1 MNHHAAKTAF
11 AALVAGGLL
20 AGCATT
26 VDMGGPLLHYR
37 YNYDSRPVVSES
49 TVPERA
55 VTYYAPV
62 VRDTTPSVTYS
73 APAATYETQAT
84 VRTYAAPVTTYSAPA
99 VTTYS
104 APVTTYS
111 APVTTYYTTPAT
123 TTWRESRVVYPDP
136 VVTYYE
142 PRVVLEMHPSPS
154 LAYKDH
160 GQ

>member
-1 MNHHAAKTAF
+1 MTHHAAKTAF

-20 AGCATT
+20 AGCATS

-49 TVPERA
+49 TTPDRA
-55 VTYYAPV
+55 VIYREPE
-62 VRDTTPSVTYS
+62 VRYMTPSVTYRTPAVTYE
-73 APAATYETQAT
+73 APATVTYTAPAT
-84 VRTYAAPVTTYSAPA
+84 TYRAPVTT
-99 VTTYS
+99 S
-104 APVTTYS
+104 APVTTYH
-111 APVTTYYTTPAT
+111 APPAT
-123 TTWRESRVVYPDP
+123 TTWHESRVIYRDP

>member
-84 VRTYAAPVTTYSAPA
+84 VRTYAAPVTTYSAP
-99 VTTYS
+99 
-104 APVTTYS
+104 
-111 APVTTYYTTPAT
+111 VTTYYTTPAT